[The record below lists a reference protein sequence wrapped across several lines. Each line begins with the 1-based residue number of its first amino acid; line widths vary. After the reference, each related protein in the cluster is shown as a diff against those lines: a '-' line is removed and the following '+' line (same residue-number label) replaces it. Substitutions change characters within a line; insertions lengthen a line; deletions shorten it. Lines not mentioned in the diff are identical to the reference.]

1 MSKKREIDKEEIDL
15 FRDAMRGTKPLVHTK
30 ITPKRTPPKKRPV
43 SSNESK
49 DPDPFLFQFD
59 ETFPEVTGSD
69 LLEFHRGGLQHKVLR
84 NLRRGQYNVQATL
97 DMHGMRVTEARET
110 LSYFLLDCV
119 KKGIRHVLV
128 IHGKGHGTL
137 KPVLK
142 NKLNQWLRQIE
153 YVLAFCS
160 ATQKEGRSGAV
171 YVLLKGEKSA

>member
-1 MSKKREIDKEEIDL
+1 MSKKREIDKEEVDL

-30 ITPKRTPPKKRPV
+30 ITPKRIPSKKRPV
-43 SSNESK
+43 LSENTKNPE
-49 DPDPFLFQFD
+49 PFNFHHD
-59 ETFPEVTGSD
+59 DNFPEVTGSD

-97 DMHGMRVTEARET
+97 DMHGMRVVEAKET

-119 KKGIRHVLV
+119 KNGIRHVLI

-160 ATQKEGRSGAV
+160 ATQKDGRSGAV